1 MFFLG
6 TSHATAQSGP
16 SAPFNLDLV
25 RHTLVKYLLSFE
37 GGSVYIGTGVAID
50 KELVLINGGVFL
62 REVQRVEIVPDDWTP
77 DRPMRQA
84 ELVDLSNPDI
94 AVIRVRGL
102 AAHNKSAVQIN
113 RAPLAPGDYVRSVA
127 FQDNPKAKLLTT
139 RPSAGLGRVLS
150 VESGGPDTTPK
161 FIHDANAGSANL
173 GPLINECHQLVGFSI
188 FDPSLSSAEDKVAAI
203 PGAALARILEEE
215 GISHNSVEQAC
226 VANPSADDI
235 AAATP
240 PAPTPPDLTSPV
252 PAESVAPP
260 SDVPSLDLSDPEK
273 QNGPTLPDV
282 AEQVPEALAL
292 QPPTRIDPT
301 SDLVRQ
307 AQIHL
312 RSLGLYGGPLDG
324 KIGPETKRAIK
335 EFQSAQGLVDTGIL
349 DPALLSVLAVAANRR
364 GIPEEPPAETVSE
377 PKSPSEEPNS
387 VDLVAPSSEGQP
399 SVKDTSSGNGSSLTG
414 EVPSE
419 DEIGLGIPP
428 VSSPEAHEING
439 TSFLPS
445 TLSIPGLVAVLV
457 LGFASLT
464 FFVFWRTRRTKITAQ
479 SDTVNDEPVVWS
491 IDGTTGDGVS
501 FAFSFRAEELLHA
514 ENGFF
519 IGRSNAICQIVID
532 DESVS
537 RQHAR
542 LLYEHGRILLEDL
555 NSSNGTD
562 LDGERLTPYSP
573 VSLTSGAVVAL
584 GTTTLRFSG
593 R

>member
-1 MFFLG
+1 M
-6 TSHATAQSGP
+6 
-16 SAPFNLDLV
+16 
-25 RHTLVKYLLSFE
+25 KYLLSFE

-62 REVQRVEIVPDDWTP
+62 REVQRIEIVPDDWTP

-84 ELVDLSNPDI
+84 ELVDLRNPDI
-94 AVIRVRGL
+94 AVIRVKGL

-150 VESGGPDTTPK
+150 VESGGPDTRPR
-161 FIHDANAGSANL
+161 FIHDANAGSAKL

-215 GISHNSVEQAC
+215 GISHSSVEQAC
-226 VANPSADDI
+226 TANPSADEI
-235 AAATP
+235 AA
-240 PAPTPPDLTSPV
+240 V
-252 PAESVAPP
+252 PAESVAPHP
-260 SDVPSLDLSDPEK
+260 DVPSLDLSDPEK
-273 QNGPTLPDV
+273 QSGPTLPDV
-282 AEQVPEALAL
+282 VEQIPEAPAL
-292 QPPTRIDPT
+292 QPPMRINPT
-301 SDLVRQ
+301 SDLVRE

-324 KIGPETKRAIK
+324 QFGPETKRAIR
-335 EFQSAQGLVDTGIL
+335 EFQSEQGLVETGIL

-364 GIPEEPPAETVSE
+364 GIPDETPAETASG
-377 PKSPSEEPNS
+377 PNPSPEVPNS
-387 VDLVAPSSEGQP
+387 VDPVVPSPEEQP
-399 SVKDTSSGNGSSLTG
+399 KVKDTSSGNGSSLTD
-414 EVPSE
+414 EVPAE
-419 DEIGLGIPP
+419 DEIGLSIPP
-428 VSSPEAHEING
+428 VPSAEASEKNE

-445 TLSIPGLVAVLV
+445 TLSIPGLVTVLV
-457 LGFASLT
+457 LGFAGLA
-464 FFVFWRTRRTKITAQ
+464 FFVFWRARRTENTAQ

-501 FAFSFRAEELLHA
+501 FTFSIRIEELLHA
-514 ENGFF
+514 ENGLF

-562 LDGERLTPYSP
+562 LDGDRLVPYSP
-573 VSLTSGAVVAL
+573 VRLTSGAVVAL
-584 GTTTLRFSG
+584 GTATLRFSG